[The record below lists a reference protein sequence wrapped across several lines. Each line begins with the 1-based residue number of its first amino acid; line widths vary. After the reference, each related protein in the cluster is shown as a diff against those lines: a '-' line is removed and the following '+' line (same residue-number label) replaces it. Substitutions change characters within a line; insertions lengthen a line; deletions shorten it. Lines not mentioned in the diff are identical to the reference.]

1 MEKSLS
7 FKEKLNIFQKSIDDV
22 DKINITKSFDKIKSS
37 GKKVMIFGDL
47 KNDKKENN
55 IYNKILQFFKEKP
68 VFPCLLISKDDNG
81 KIEMNMHCLKDINID
96 NIKLIKEEGFEITK
110 RKDAYYYQIIDFS
123 NFQFDISVIHNN
135 INFSSK
141 AKNIEKISKINNLII
156 GKYKLYSFNINEGEL
171 SFNSHFLKKFE
182 EIANNSSSDQIKA
195 KEIDEI
201 FENQGYYI
209 PLKIYIGGIFINRYN
224 DKNYKLFKE
233 DINLSGEDI
242 RKIFINENTQIIGG
256 EKSEKNFELW
266 T

>member
-37 GKKVMIFGDL
+37 GKKVMIFGDI

-55 IYNKILQFFKEKP
+55 IYNKILQFIKEKP

-171 SFNSHFLKKFE
+171 SFNSTFFKK
-182 EIANNSSSDQIKA
+182 I
-195 KEIDEI
+195 
-201 FENQGYYI
+201 
-209 PLKIYIGGIFINRYN
+209 
-224 DKNYKLFKE
+224 
-233 DINLSGEDI
+233 
-242 RKIFINENTQIIGG
+242 
-256 EKSEKNFELW
+256 
-266 T
+266 